1 MARSRL
7 VIVAGIAVVGGLV
20 AGGIVA
26 GVGRSGAGH
35 SAPAGPAGPTAGA
48 LGVPVGVSLG
58 GLTPQATRITVGGR
72 TYPLRPGQDGTR
84 SGHVV
89 LAPDAGG
96 IAVVRDRAGQVL
108 ATAPV
113 WAVPG
118 QPARAAAATCRSTA
132 FDQFLLTPGVAGP
145 DPLGVDLL
153 WSLAGHGQTGH
164 DVTVLGQL
172 ICAGLPRDPG
182 QLAHPSPA
190 EIAAYDKIF
199 TDYARQLPRLAAQLP
214 SLASSVAGI
223 RSELTAAGGAAS
235 TKAYVTAYVTPSGA
249 SADPS
254 GASADPA
261 GPCAD
266 QFLPVATAAGSTSAL
281 ALCTDERTVDAEN
294 NSAAW
299 AFLYDVP
306 SDGRAGPGLPG
317 WPSAIVPGRT
327 SDFPSVEKIA
337 GALAHDYIAGQV
349 HGACTVL
356 SFARIDVCGASKPPK
371 SAVSALFN
379 LTEAGTMQAQ
389 AAAGYYS
396 IAWGNGRGDQSTF
409 PAGAT
414 LTAEQTRVQYS
425 EDLTFISSVIVP
437 TVGLI
442 LDHQLKQNLAPDQ
455 LPLLLPVFNELAGT
469 ALSSGVNGAP
479 TTMRGQLR
487 AVTDTAKTL
496 FGQPGLLGDIMAAF
510 FPDVT
515 DLGEDLARQLAEYLA
530 GLEIPVAGW
539 AALLV
544 KLVVDGSSAA
554 TLALSIAGMFDA
566 LTKSSYS
573 SWTPVLTAAA
583 ARSLPLFTPGAGP
596 ACPAPPQPAAIP
608 PGAPGA
614 PECEWVVAADL
625 DGNGIPDRLVTW
637 QTADRRGA
645 VAYLDDGSVHP
656 LQSSPSAV
664 ALSTVPWAEVTS
676 GVGDTNQPMRI
687 LRLTASRRQQVLLID
702 NIGAVGDDAALIGLD
717 PAGDLRLVA
726 NELGQV
732 QDVLTA
738 ADLGCASQAGHPLF
752 VEGALGRGE
761 PGGATGPAPGYGVSR
776 SFYQVSADLRMRLV
790 DYRGQVVPS
799 LPAPDPFQ
807 NDCTGSVPAAPAFY
821 PWATTAGQAVV
832 GLVTA
837 ASSKNAGQASAFEGG
852 GYADFSGQGYEPDGW
867 NYLTATQGLNPA
879 DWLNRRASCTSSP
892 YDATCTV
899 IGADGEPLTAEVA
912 NMGDN
917 WVVTGLR
924 AG

>member
-1 MARSRL
+1 VARSRL

-26 GVGRSGAGH
+26 GGIVAGAGRSGAGH
-35 SAPAGPAGPTAGA
+35 PGPAGPAAGA

-58 GLTPQATRITVGGR
+58 GVTPQATRITVGGR
-72 TYPLRPGQDGTR
+72 TYPLQPGQDGTR

-96 IAVVRDRAGQVL
+96 IAVVRDRAGHVL

-164 DVTVLGQL
+164 DVAVLGQL
-172 ICAGLPRDPG
+172 ICAGLQRDPG

-190 EIAAYDKIF
+190 EITAYDKIF

-214 SLASSVAGI
+214 ALASSAAGI
-223 RSELTAAGGAAS
+223 RSELTASGGAAS
-235 TKAYVTAYVTPSGA
+235 TKAYVTAHVT
-249 SADPS
+249 PS

-294 NSAAW
+294 NSGAW

-306 SDGRAGPGLPG
+306 SGGRAEPGLPG

-356 SFARIDVCGASKPPK
+356 RFARIDVCGASKPPE

-379 LTEAGTMQAQ
+379 LTEAGTMRAQ

-409 PAGAT
+409 PAAAT
-414 LTAEQTRVQYS
+414 STAEQTRVQYS

-455 LPLLLPVFNELAGT
+455 LPLLLPVFNELGGT

-479 TTMRGQLR
+479 TTMSGQLH
-487 AVTDTAKTL
+487 AVIDTAKTL
-496 FGQPGLLGDIMAAF
+496 FAQPGLLGDIMAAF

-566 LTKSSYS
+566 LTKPSYS
-573 SWTPVLTAAA
+573 SWTPGLTAAA
-583 ARSLPLFTPGAGP
+583 ARSLPLFTPGAAP
-596 ACPAPPQPAAIP
+596 DCPAPRQPAAIP
-608 PGAPGA
+608 PGAPGV
-614 PECEWVVAADL
+614 PECEWVIAADL
-625 DGNGIPDRLVTW
+625 NGNGTPDRLVTW

-656 LQSSPSAV
+656 LQSQPSAMGPYTT
-664 ALSTVPWAEVTS
+664 LPWAEVMS
-676 GVGDTNQPMRI
+676 GLGDTNQPMRI
-687 LRLTASRRQQVLLID
+687 LRLTGSPRQQVLLID
-702 NIGAVGDDAALIGLD
+702 NIGAVGDDAVLIGLD
-717 PAGDLRLVA
+717 RADDLRLVA

-732 QDVLTA
+732 QDVQTA
-738 ADLGCASQAGHPLF
+738 ADLGCASQAGQRLF
-752 VEGALGRGE
+752 AEGALGRGE
-761 PGGATGPAPGYGVSR
+761 PGGSTGPAPGYGVSR
-776 SFYQVSADLRMRLV
+776 SFYQVSADLRMRLIG
-790 DYRGQVVPS
+790 YQGQVVPS

-807 NDCTGSVPAAPAFY
+807 NDCTGSMPAAPSFY
-821 PWATTAGQAVV
+821 PWATTAGQAVT

-837 ASSKNAGQASAFEGG
+837 ASSRNGGQASAFEGG
-852 GYADFSGQGYEPDGW
+852 GYADFSGQSYVPDVW

-879 DWLNRRASCTSSP
+879 DWLNRPASCTSP
-892 YDATCTV
+892 PDVTCTV
-899 IGADGEPLTAEVA
+899 IGADGEPLAAEVD
-912 NMGDN
+912 NVGDN
-917 WVVTGLR
+917 WVVAGLR
-924 AG
+924 VG